1 MVLVLGSKVAYFQCG
16 RSKWT
21 VCGPKLACFKYD
33 HRLPWF
39 LCGRMQSKLT
49 RFLDAGRQ
57 SLGLRVSIDIDLISV
72 RGMELALIS
81 VQGSELTWFWC
92 GGRKSLG
99 FSRWIESN
107 LVLVWGLKLTCFLC
121 WVEDDLVFVLR
132 SKLTWFMCGIEL
144 HLISVK
150 GSKLTW
156 FQCGGGRYVVWRS
169 KLTCFWCRGITT
181 DLIS

>member
-1 MVLVLGSKVAYFQCG
+1 MVLVFGSKVACFQCG
-16 RSKWT
+16 GSKLT
-21 VCGPKLACFKYD
+21 VCGPIFTWFKCHD
-33 HRLPWF
+33 RLTWF
-39 LCGRMQSKLT
+39 LCGRVQSKLT
-49 RFLDAGRQ
+49 RCLDAGHKL
-57 SLGLRVSIDIDLISV
+57 LGLMVSIDIDFISV
-72 RGMELALIS
+72 RGIELALIS

-92 GGRKSLG
+92 GGRESLG
-99 FSRWIESN
+99 FTRSIESN
-107 LVLVWGLKLTCFLC
+107 LVSVWGLKLTCFLC